1 MANLKFSLH
10 QFTSID
16 ELPISVHIMI
26 NLFLSR
32 LSESAV
38 NAHEEHT
45 LSTELL
51 PPPADE
57 KEHHATIYVINL
69 YAVKNGSSNASEEM
83 FQNEV
88 VETLPDILGECK
100 STNDI

>member
-1 MANLKFSLH
+1 M
-10 QFTSID
+10 
-16 ELPISVHIMI
+16 
-26 NLFLSR
+26 R
-32 LSESAV
+32 LSESV
-38 NAHEEHT
+38 LKEHLEEHT

-51 PPPADE
+51 PPPAPVDE

-88 VETLPDILGECK
+88 LEMIPDITGERK
-100 STNDI
+100 STNDIRYRDIF